1 MAIQDLFSKAELKD
15 NDTLGLKKKDNGTLL
30 TLIGAVRIQYYLYLK
45 IQNITRFSFQNY
57 FQTPK
62 ERESVWTTR

>member
-30 TLIGAVRIQYYLYLK
+30 TLIGAVRIQYY
-45 IQNITRFSFQNY
+45 S
-57 FQTPK
+57 
-62 ERESVWTTR
+62 